1 MEVFFA
7 KMGVTNLRFKPAY
20 NPYTEVYML
29 PLSLGLPAVA
39 DSHDLDALDSRHWR
53 SSRGTKG

>member
-20 NPYTEVYML
+20 NPYTEVRP
-29 PLSLGLPAVA
+29 PLLL
-39 DSHDLDALDSRHWR
+39 R
-53 SSRGTKG
+53 